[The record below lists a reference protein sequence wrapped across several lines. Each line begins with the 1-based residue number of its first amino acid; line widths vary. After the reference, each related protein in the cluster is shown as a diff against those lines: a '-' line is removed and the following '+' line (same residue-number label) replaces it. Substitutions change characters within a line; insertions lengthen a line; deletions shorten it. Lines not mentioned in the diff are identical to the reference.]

1 LKKYTPGIF
10 KMDNFHIELSG
21 ELSPFLRGCIGIAIV
36 LFAGGLCLWFAPG
49 SIRAF
54 GQALV
59 EVITALCG

>member
-36 LFAGGLCLWFAPG
+36 LFAAGACMWFAPS
-49 SIRAF
+49 SIRAV
-54 GQALV
+54 GHALV
-59 EVITALCG
+59 DVITAWRG